1 MPETQCRITGGIL
14 EGPKRGESEYLHA
27 VRDSLGRAQAGATTA
42 PRAGADI
49 ASSAANY
56 TDEPYYANRV
66 PNSVRRVITAGA
78 VVDLPCGFFA
88 TTRLRHFGDVPLNE
102 TDTFNAKSTSLVSL
116 GVGYQK
122 DFYKLELEVFN
133 LLDSKRYDIAYN
145 YSYRSRSDAING
157 LNPDGVD
164 GVNAHV
170 VEPQMVR
177 ATAMV
182 RF

>member
-1 MPETQCRITGGIL
+1 
-14 EGPKRGESEYLHA
+14 
-27 VRDSLGRAQAGATTA
+27 
-42 PRAGADI
+42 
-49 ASSAANY
+49 
-56 TDEPYYANRV
+56 
-66 PNSVRRVITAGA
+66 
-78 VVDLPCGFFA
+78 
-88 TTRLRHFGDVPLNE
+88 
-102 TDTFNAKSTSLVSL
+102 
-116 GVGYQK
+116 
-122 DFYKLELEVFN
+122 VFN